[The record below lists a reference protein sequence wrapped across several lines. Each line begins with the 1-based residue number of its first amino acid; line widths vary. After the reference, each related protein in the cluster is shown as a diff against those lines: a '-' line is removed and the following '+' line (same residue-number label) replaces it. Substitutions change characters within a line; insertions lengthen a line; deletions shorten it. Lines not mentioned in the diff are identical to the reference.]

1 MALIQICIFYKK
13 TVGFSKF
20 IDKGH
25 KIINFNK
32 LAHLKISKNVN
43 TAMFLKYVWKN
54 KYYQI

>member
-43 TAMFLKYVWKN
+43 TAMFLKYV
-54 KYYQI
+54 